1 MKLGRTLA
9 AGLVLVLLAGCKEA
23 TAPRLPGDD
32 EDDDPKRPP
41 PGGESMIAP
50 PAAPV
55 VYA

>member
-1 MKLGRTLA
+1 MKLGRTLT

-23 TAPRLPGDD
+23 TAPRLPEDD
-32 EDDDPKRPP
+32 EDDDSKRPP
-41 PGGESMIAP
+41 AGGESMISP

>member
-1 MKLGRTLA
+1 MKLGRTLT

-23 TAPRLPGDD
+23 TAPRLPDGDD
-32 EDDDPKRPP
+32 DDDPKRPP